1 MLPAY
6 LILLREALEAI
17 LIITIISLFLKKM
30 NLKGYFKYLSI
41 GVGLALSL
49 CLIIASVI
57 YFTKSEFPQSEQELL
72 EGIIGFAA
80 VGILTWMIFWMR
92 KHGREIKGE
101 VEQKITT
108 TLETNPNKI
117 GKVLVSMAFF
127 AVIREGVESIVFLFG
142 LDTSSNI
149 LVGALLGLFTAIVI
163 GIGIYKGSH
172 LVNLKTFFNVTSI
185 LIIFFAAG
193 MFAGSFR
200 KLAEAGVF
208 YWQQTIAWDTSHII
222 SNDGFLGTIFG
233 SLFGY
238 DATPA
243 IAEALAYLIFLIPVL
258 SIYIFTNNKKSTT
271 PKKAIRRKSETAKA
285 N

>member
-142 LDTSSNI
+142 LNTSSNI